1 MRLFKTNVN
10 ARVLLCKKSQG
21 DERMILQY
29 KASSIVKKE
38 LYVF

>member
-10 ARVLLCKKSQG
+10 ARDLLRKRSQG
-21 DERMILQY
+21 DERMLLQC
-29 KASSIVKKE
+29 KAFSIVKKE

>member
-10 ARVLLCKKSQG
+10 ARVLLHKRSQV